1 MAIVLLVGQWEIKYK
16 PSYLQRIFG
25 QQDVVEP
32 LTAGIIPHQVDS
44 PYSNMVIYDLAGHHQ
59 YFSSHSACLE
69 AISLNSPAIFLLLQ
83 DLRKDSEAITKE
95 FYYWSTMMDGVCHKC
110 PQPSQVIVVG
120 THADQL
126 SAKDRARKLSHLQSV
141 ANAAIAHQKLVKV
154 VSLDLTKM
162 YRDEMDQ
169 LMSLLH
175 ETNKEVISMCP
186 SISMMCHM
194 ILAFLKERLPPNM
207 DAITLSDLHERI
219 KADKDN
225 LIGHDI
231 SDIIS
236 HLWTLS
242 EKGLISYIPA
252 IPHLSSWI
260 VLHKETI
267 LKRVNGALFADPTL
281 KEYTHIASNTG
292 IVSRAVLEKTFPEY
306 NVDMII
312 QFMIHFELC
321 QVVDLSLVDTNMAPE
336 GSPNTDLGPYFFFP
350 ALVCVDRPSSAVV
363 PSNSFGWSMLV
374 RSPYQFFTPR
384 FLHVLLRR
392 LPFEFAFATV
402 QATPVHPHIQRR
414 CDVWSRGIKWL
425 SQTGGVTTIVEMSDK
440 FQSISMAMSSSLR
453 TGPKYLELVHTVI
466 SFIKKARQEFCP
478 HVEVLEI
485 ISCPPEAISDHS
497 DGIRVELS
505 LLMKALHETEQ
516 IIFDVSGQKH
526 VVIGEWMKIEPCL
539 PYLVGGEAVG
549 RCGFLWVTS
558 PFSSRVYFCGRL
570 YSSAI
575 VRHGRPSCAT
585 VGRLGELECIILYPS
600 PLQLN

>member
-1 MAIVLLVGQWEIKYK
+1 M
-16 PSYLQRIFG
+16 
-25 QQDVVEP
+25 
-32 LTAGIIPHQVDS
+32 
-44 PYSNMVIYDLAGHHQ
+44 
-59 YFSSHSACLE
+59 
-69 AISLNSPAIFLLLQ
+69 SPA
-83 DLRKDSEAITKE
+83 S
-95 FYYWSTMMDGVCHKC
+95 
-110 PQPSQVIVVG
+110 PVIVVG
-120 THADQL
+120 THADMLTPQEG
-126 SAKDRARKLSHLQSV
+126 SIKLSYLQSV
-141 ANAAIAHQKLVKV
+141 AKTAIVHQKKVKV

-175 ETNKEVISMCP
+175 ETNKEVISMSP

-219 KADKDN
+219 KANKDN

-267 LKRVNGALFADPTL
+267 LKRVNGALFADPSL
-281 KEYTHIASNTG
+281 KEYVHIASNTG
-292 IVSRAVLEKTFPEY
+292 IISRAVLEKTFPEY

-336 GSPNTDLGPYFFFP
+336 GSPSPDLGPYLFFP
-350 ALVCVDRPSSAVV
+350 ALVRVDRPSSAVV
-363 PSNSFGWSMLV
+363 LSNSFGWSMIV

-392 LPFEFAFATV
+392 LPIEFALTTV
-402 QATPVHPHIQRR
+402 QATPLHPHIHRC
-414 CDVWSRGIKWL
+414 CDVWSSGIKWL
-425 SQTGGVTTIVEMSDK
+425 SQTGVITIVEMSAT
-440 FQSISMAMSSSLR
+440 FESISMYVFTTFR
-453 TGPKYLELVHTVI
+453 DDPKYLQLAHSVL
-466 SFIKKARQEFCP
+466 SFIKMACQEFCP

-497 DGIRVELS
+497 DGTKVELS
-505 LLMKALHETEQ
+505 SLKKAILEGDKS
-516 IIFDVSGQKH
+516 IVDVNRQRQ
-526 VVIGEWMKIEPCL
+526 VVIGDWIKIEPHL
-539 PYLVGGEAVG
+539 PYLVGGEAFG
-549 RCGFLWVTS
+549 RCGYMWVTS
-558 PFSSRVYFCGRL
+558 PLSFSVYFCRL
-570 YSSAI
+570 LPA
-575 VRHGRPSCAT
+575 VDRAGRPSCAT
-585 VGRLGELECIILYPS
+585 VGRLVEFILHGKNQFLYTIVI
-600 PLQLN
+600 

>member
-1 MAIVLLVGQWEIKYK
+1 MAKHPFHSTGMVTVLMVGQWEIKYK

-44 PYSNMVIYDLAGHHQ
+44 HYSNMVIYDLAGHHQ

-83 DLRKDSEAITKE
+83 DMRKDSEVITKE

-110 PQPSQVIVVG
+110 RQPSPVIVVG

-126 SAKDRARKLSHLQSV
+126 TPQDRSRKVSHLQSV
-141 ANAAIAHQKLVKV
+141 AKTAIVHQKLVKV

-175 ETNKEVISMCP
+175 ETNKEVISTSP

-207 DAITLSDLHERI
+207 DAITLSDLLERI

-225 LIGHDI
+225 LIGHDVC
-231 SDIIS
+231 DIIS

-252 IPHLSSWI
+252 VPHLSSWI
-260 VLHKETI
+260 VINKETI
-267 LKRVNGALFADPTL
+267 LKRVNGVLFADSSL
-281 KEYTHIASNTG
+281 QEYVHIASNTG
-292 IVSRAVLEKTFPEY
+292 IISRAVLEKTFPEY
-306 NVDMII
+306 NVDMIT
-312 QFMIHFELC
+312 QFMVHFELC
-321 QVVDLSLVDTNMAPE
+321 QVVDLSQVDTNMAPE
-336 GSPNTDLGPYFFFP
+336 GSPSPDLGPYYFFP

-363 PSNSFGWSMLV
+363 PSNSFGWSMIV
-374 RSPYQFFTPR
+374 RSTYQFFTPR

-392 LPFEFAFATV
+392 LPFEFALTTV
-402 QATPVHPHIQRR
+402 QATPIHPHIQRC

-425 SQTGGVTTIVEMSDK
+425 SQTGVTTIVEISTT
-440 FQSISMAMSSSLR
+440 FESISMDMFTTFR
-453 TGPKYLELVHTVI
+453 TDPKYLQLALSVL
-466 SFIKKARQEFCP
+466 SFIKKAHQEFCP
-478 HVEVLEI
+478 HVEVLEV
-485 ISCPPEAISDHS
+485 ISCPPETISNHS
-497 DGIRVELS
+497 DGTKVELS
-505 LLMKALHETEQ
+505 SLKKAILDAEQ
-516 IIFDVSGQKH
+516 TIVDVSRQRQ

-539 PYLVGGEAVG
+539 PYLVGGEAIG
-549 RCGFLWVTS
+549 RCG
-558 PFSSRVYFCGRL
+558 YM
-570 YSSAI
+570 
-575 VRHGRPSCAT
+575 
-585 VGRLGELECIILYPS
+585 
-600 PLQLN
+600 

>member
-1 MAIVLLVGQWEIKYK
+1 M
-16 PSYLQRIFG
+16 
-25 QQDVVEP
+25 VEP
-32 LTAGIIPHQVDS
+32 LTAGIIPHQIDS

-95 FYYWSTMMDGVCHKC
+95 LYYWSTMMDGVCHKC
-110 PQPSQVIVVG
+110 PKPSPVIVVG
-120 THADQL
+120 THADRLTPQETL
-126 SAKDRARKLSHLQSV
+126 KNLSHLQSV
-141 ANAAIAHQKLVKV
+141 AKTAIVYQKLVKV

-175 ETNKEVISMCP
+175 ETNKEVICMSP

-260 VLHKETI
+260 VLHKEII
-267 LKRVNGALFADPTL
+267 LKRVNGALFADPSL
-281 KEYTHIASNTG
+281 KEYAHIASNTG
-292 IVSRAVLEKTFPEY
+292 IISRAVLEKTFPEY
-306 NVDMII
+306 NVDMIT

-321 QVVDLSLVDTNMAPE
+321 QVVDLSQVDTNMAPE
-336 GSPNTDLGPYFFFP
+336 GSLSPDLGPYYFFP
-350 ALVCVDRPSSAVV
+350 ALVFVDRPSSAVV
-363 PSNSFGWSMLV
+363 PSNSFGWSMIV
-374 RSPYQFFTPR
+374 RSTYQFFTPR

-392 LPFEFAFATV
+392 LPFEFALTTV
-402 QATPVHPHIQRR
+402 QATPLHPHIQRC

-425 SQTGGVTTIVEMSDK
+425 SETGVITIVEMSAT
-440 FQSISMAMSSSLR
+440 FESISMGMFTTIRDDL
-453 TGPKYLELVHTVI
+453 KYLQLAHSVL
-466 SFIKKARQEFCP
+466 SFIKKACQEFCP

-485 ISCPPEAISDHS
+485 ISCPPEAISNHS
-497 DGIRVELS
+497 DGTKGSKVELS
-505 LLMKALHETEQ
+505 SLKKAILERDKS
-516 IIFDVSGQKH
+516 IVDVSRQRQ

-539 PYLVGGEAVG
+539 PYLVGGEAIG
-549 RCGFLWVTS
+549 RCS
-558 PFSSRVYFCGRL
+558 YM
-570 YSSAI
+570 
-575 VRHGRPSCAT
+575 
-585 VGRLGELECIILYPS
+585 
-600 PLQLN
+600 

>member
-1 MAIVLLVGQWEIKYK
+1 M
-16 PSYLQRIFG
+16 
-25 QQDVVEP
+25 VEP

-95 FYYWSTMMDGVCHKC
+95 LYYWSSMMDGVCHRC
-110 PQPSQVIVVG
+110 PEPSSAILVG
-120 THADQL
+120 THGDLLTLQER
-126 SAKDRARKLSHLQSV
+126 AKKLNHLQSV
-141 ANAAIAHQKLVKV
+141 AKTAIVHQKLVKV
-154 VSLDLTKM
+154 VSLNLTKM
-162 YRDEMDQ
+162 YGDEMDQ
-169 LMSLLH
+169 LMSLLR
-175 ETNKEVISMCP
+175 ETNKEVLSMCP

-225 LIGHDI
+225 LIGPDI

-252 IPHLSSWI
+252 IHHLDSWI

-267 LKRVNGALFADPTL
+267 LKRVNGALFADPSL
-281 KEYTHIASNTG
+281 KEYAHIASNTG
-292 IVSRAVLEKTFPEY
+292 IISRAVLEKTFPEY
-306 NVDMII
+306 NVDMIT

-336 GSPNTDLGPYFFFP
+336 GSPSPDLGPYLFFP
-350 ALVCVDRPSSAVV
+350 VLVCVDRPSIATV
-363 PSNSFGWSMLV
+363 PPCNSFGWSMLV

-392 LPFEFAFATV
+392 LPFEFALL
-402 QATPVHPHIQRR
+402 QAQTHSHFNRR
-414 CDVWSRGIKWL
+414 CDVWSRGMKWL
-425 SQTGGVTTIVEMSDK
+425 SETGVATIVEMSES
-440 FQSISMAMSSSLR
+440 FQSISMTTSYLDR
-453 TGPKYLELVHTVI
+453 KHPKYLELAHSVI
-466 SFIKKARQEFCP
+466 SFIKEAHQGFCP

-485 ISCPPEAISDHS
+485 FSCPPEAISDHS
-497 DGIRVELS
+497 DGTKVELS
-505 LLMKALHETEQ
+505 LLKKALIGGDGTVL
-516 IIFDVSGQKH
+516 DMSGKKV
-526 VVIGEWMKIEPCL
+526 VVIEEWRNIEPCL
-539 PYLVGGEAVG
+539 PYLVGGEVGG
-549 RCGFLWVTS
+549 RCG
-558 PFSSRVYFCGRL
+558 YM
-570 YSSAI
+570 
-575 VRHGRPSCAT
+575 
-585 VGRLGELECIILYPS
+585 
-600 PLQLN
+600 